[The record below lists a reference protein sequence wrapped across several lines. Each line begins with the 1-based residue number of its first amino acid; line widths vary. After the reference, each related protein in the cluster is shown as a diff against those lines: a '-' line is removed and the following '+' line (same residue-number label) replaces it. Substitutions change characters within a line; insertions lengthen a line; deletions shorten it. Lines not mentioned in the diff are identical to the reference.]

1 MHRLLLTV
9 IVLTATADRTSDREA
24 LLAAD
29 RSLSGKT
36 ASLGLLQGFVPALLD
51 GAAYLY
57 PGAPL
62 LRGADR
68 VRAFLQSSDSVLKP
82 TWTPAFADVSLDG
95 QLGYTYGWTR
105 SGATRGKYLA
115 CWRKTDGGWRIAAYA
130 TNRPVP
136 VTDSVTVATRR
147 GGLTAP
153 VRGPADASELMRAE
167 RFDGS
172 IALALAD
179 LDSFKSIN
187 DRFGHP
193 VGDNVLAEFAETLRE
208 CVREI
213 DLAARWGGEEFAIV
227 LPGTDLE
234 GAARLAERARTA
246 LQERTIRAPD
256 GTRIEVTVSFG
267 VAAFPEAADAGNLVA
282 AADGALYEAKRA
294 GKNRVVTAGP
304 RARHSEAG

>member
-36 ASLGLLQGFVPALLD
+36 ASLGLVQGFVPALLD

-153 VRGPADASELMRAE
+153 VRGPADASELMRADSAFAAQSVAQGAKAAFLAFAADE
-167 RFDGS
+167 AMSFGGGAQFSEGREAIGAGFDGFPAGAVLS
-172 IALALAD
+172 WWPLGAEIAQSGD
-179 LDSFKSIN
+179 L
-187 DRFGHP
+187 GCT
-193 VGDNVLAEFAETLRE
+193 VGEATIESLHHYSKYLTVWKRQQD
-208 CVREI
+208 
-213 DLAARWGGEEFAIV
+213 GGWKFV
-227 LPGTDLE
+227 
-234 GAARLAERARTA
+234 
-246 LQERTIRAPD
+246 
-256 GTRIEVTVSFG
+256 
-267 VAAFPEAADAGNLVA
+267 
-282 AADGALYEAKRA
+282 ADGGNQRP
-294 GKNRVVTAGP
+294 VP
-304 RARHSEAG
+304 

>member
-68 VRAFLQSSDSVLKP
+68 VRVFLQSSDSVLKL

-115 CWRKTDGGWRIAAYA
+115 CWRKTDDRWRIAAYA

-136 VTDSVTVATRR
+136 VTDSVTPATRK

-153 VRGPADASELMRAE
+153 VRGPADASELMRADSAFAAMSVAQGAKAAFLAFAADE
-167 RFDGS
+167 AMAFGGGTQFSEGREAIGAGFDGFPAGAVLS
-172 IALALAD
+172 WWPLGAEIAQSGD
-179 LDSFKSIN
+179 LGCS
-187 DRFGHP
+187 
-193 VGDNVLAEFAETLRE
+193 VGEATIASLHHYSKYLTVWKRQQD
-208 CVREI
+208 
-213 DLAARWGGEEFAIV
+213 GGWKFV
-227 LPGTDLE
+227 
-234 GAARLAERARTA
+234 
-246 LQERTIRAPD
+246 
-256 GTRIEVTVSFG
+256 
-267 VAAFPEAADAGNLVA
+267 
-282 AADGALYEAKRA
+282 ADGGNQRPA
-294 GKNRVVTAGP
+294 P
-304 RARHSEAG
+304 